1 MRITRFLLPGCLL
14 AAFAGPVSAQFGG
27 ARGSPYQ
34 DLIPSVRPAAAEEPV
49 LQNSSQP
56 QLSGMPPGGAPAA
69 SSLQQMT
76 VPQRQPGDPIGTLT
90 GQPALSVPGL
100 PLGSYPSPYYVD
112 GPGCCGP
119 MGRDGRIT
127 YEIYDIAG
135 VNFAFGSG
143 LGSHLDA
150 GWTIGGGARTLFFDP
165 THTRAWTVD
174 LGLTYTHNA
183 ANGLKDPLQLDI
195 RQPLI
200 VNAAG
205 NVATAQPDRV
215 ARTAIHGIHRLSFN
229 YSFGRDWWL
238 LGSGATGSEE
248 TTNVR
253 VGAWVG
259 GRYGTAHVDLVP
271 LDQPNAYSR
280 RQNAWEGV
288 FVGAHAGFDTPL
300 GGWIFF
306 GDLRVEY
313 GYDWLNLIPPVHS
326 NLNNINIQ
334 VSAGIRF

>member
-14 AAFAGPVSAQFGG
+14 AAFAGPVSAQFNNT
-27 ARGSPYQ
+27 RGSPYP
-34 DLIPSVRPAAAEEPV
+34 DLIPSVRPAGAEEPV
-49 LQNSSQP
+49 LPNSPQP
-56 QLSGMPPGGAPAA
+56 SLPGMPSGPAPAA

-76 VPQRQPGDPIGTLT
+76 VPVRSPGDPMGTLT
-90 GQPALSVPGL
+90 GQQTLQVPGL

-119 MGRDGRIT
+119 LGGNGRIT
-127 YEIYDIAG
+127 YEIYDVAG
-135 VNFAFGSG
+135 VNFAFGPG

-150 GWTIGGGARTLFFDP
+150 GWTLGGGARTLFFDP
-165 THTRAWTVD
+165 THTTAWTVD

-183 ANGLKDPLQLDI
+183 ANGLKDPVNLFI

-200 VNAAG
+200 VNTTLG
-205 NVATAQPDRV
+205 TITAQPDRN
-215 ARTAIHGIHRLSFN
+215 AFTAIHGIHRLSFN

-238 LGSGATGSEE
+238 MGSGATGSEE

-288 FVGAHAGFDTPL
+288 FVGAHADFDMPL

-306 GDLRVEY
+306 TGLRVEY

-326 NLNNINIQ
+326 DLNNINIQ
-334 VSAGIRF
+334 VTAGIRF